1 MINRNIRFA
10 LFILSVWMIS
20 PTAALAHG
28 FGERYDLPI
37 PLYLYVIGGGLTV
50 TISIFFISFMLKKV
64 DSSFEYTRFNFSTNI
79 SEKLS
84 IILVSFVRVI
94 SIWVFVVCIISGFVG
109 DQQPSNN
116 IFPTFFWIIWW
127 VGIAYISALIFNIHN
142 IVNPWNNIY
151 LIYENFVN
159 NLTKFKVNP
168 WFDYPKSWG
177 WWPAALFMWLLA
189 WIELVYPYASL
200 PSALSR
206 ILIVYSV
213 ITIIGMLAFGRSTWL
228 KYGEIFNVV
237 FDLFNRFSPIVFL
250 KDRKSIE
257 FRFFGMGLKDN
268 REVRMSLVMTHLSI
282 LSVIA
287 FDGFSSTPIWGKLLV
302 NIYPLLEGFGSN
314 AVLLIK
320 TLLLAM
326 FPLFF
331 LLVYMTVMFFIHTI
345 IGRTTTITELAK
357 TFILSLVP
365 ISIAYHLAHYLGFLL
380 IQGQMIIPLIS
391 DPAGLG
397 WNIFNT
403 ADYKINIGIVDARF
417 AWYASII
424 FIVIGHISAA
434 YLSHVAA
441 TQKFK
446 EYKTVLLS
454 QYPMM
459 VLMILYTMLSLWM
472 IAQPIV
478 ETG

>member
-1 MINRNIRFA
+1 MINKNIRFA
-10 LFILSVWMIS
+10 LFILLVWIIS

-64 DSSFEYTRFNFSTNI
+64 DSSFEYTKFNFSTNI

-84 IILVSFVRVI
+84 FLLVSFVRVI
-94 SIWVFVVCIISGFVG
+94 SIFVFVICIISGFVG

-151 LIYENFVN
+151 LIYENSVKLFTN
-159 NLTKFKVNP
+159 SKIIP

-189 WIELVYPYASL
+189 WIELVYPYAAL

-206 ILIVYSV
+206 LLIIYSV

-268 REVRMSLVMTHLSI
+268 REVRMSLVMTHLSERQK
-282 LSVIA
+282 S
-287 FDGFSSTPIWGKLLV
+287 G
-302 NIYPLLEGFGSN
+302 
-314 AVLLIK
+314 
-320 TLLLAM
+320 
-326 FPLFF
+326 
-331 LLVYMTVMFFIHTI
+331 
-345 IGRTTTITELAK
+345 
-357 TFILSLVP
+357 
-365 ISIAYHLAHYLGFLL
+365 
-380 IQGQMIIPLIS
+380 IQLQASKYGQ
-391 DPAGLG
+391 
-397 WNIFNT
+397 
-403 ADYKINIGIVDARF
+403 R
-417 AWYASII
+417 
-424 FIVIGHISAA
+424 
-434 YLSHVAA
+434 
-441 TQKFK
+441 
-446 EYKTVLLS
+446 
-454 QYPMM
+454 
-459 VLMILYTMLSLWM
+459 
-472 IAQPIV
+472 
-478 ETG
+478 

>member
-1 MINRNIRFA
+1 
-10 LFILSVWMIS
+10 
-20 PTAALAHG
+20 
-28 FGERYDLPI
+28 
-37 PLYLYVIGGGLTV
+37 
-50 TISIFFISFMLKKV
+50 MLV
-64 DSSFEYTRFNFSTNI
+64 
-79 SEKLS
+79 
-84 IILVSFVRVI
+84 
-94 SIWVFVVCIISGFVG
+94 
-109 DQQPSNN
+109 
-116 IFPTFFWIIWW
+116 
-127 VGIAYISALIFNIHN
+127 
-142 IVNPWNNIY
+142 
-151 LIYENFVN
+151 
-159 NLTKFKVNP
+159 
-168 WFDYPKSWG
+168 
-177 WWPAALFMWLLA
+177 
-189 WIELVYPYASL
+189 
-200 PSALSR
+200 
-206 ILIVYSV
+206 
-213 ITIIGMLAFGRSTWL
+213 FGRSTWL

-250 KDRKSIE
+250 NDRKSIE

-287 FDGFSSTPIWGKLLV
+287 FDGFSSTPIWGELLV
-302 NIYPLLEGFGSN
+302 NVYPLVEGFGSN

-331 LLVYMTVMFFIHTI
+331 LLVYMTVMFFIHII

-446 EYKTVLLS
+446 EYRTVLLS

>member
-10 LFILSVWMIS
+10 LFILSVWIIS

-64 DSSFEYTRFNFSTNI
+64 DSSFEYTKFNFSTNI
-79 SEKLS
+79 PANLS
-84 IILVSFVRVI
+84 FFLISFVRLL
-94 SIWVFVVCIISGFVG
+94 SILIFIICIISGFVG

-116 IFPTFFWIIWW
+116 IMPTFFWIIWW

-151 LIYENFVN
+151 LIFENFIML
-159 NLTKFKVNP
+159 LTKSKVNP

-177 WWPAALFMWLLA
+177 WWPAALFMWILA
-189 WIELVYPYASL
+189 WIELVYPYSYL
-200 PSALSR
+200 PSYLSR
-206 ILIVYSV
+206 ILIVYSI
-213 ITIIGMLAFGRSTWL
+213 ITIIGMLAFGRKIWL

-250 KDRKSIE
+250 KDRKTIE

-302 NIYPLLEGFGSN
+302 NVYPLVEGFGSN
-314 AVLLIK
+314 AFIVIK
-320 TLLLAM
+320 SLLLAF

-331 LLVYMTVMFFIHTI
+331 LLVYMTVMFVIHI
-345 IGRTTTITELAK
+345 AIGRTINIIELAK
-357 TFILSLVP
+357 IFILSLVP
-365 ISIAYHLAHYLGFLL
+365 ISIGYHLAHYSAFLL
-380 IQGQMIIPLIS
+380 IQGQMLISLIS

-397 WNIFNT
+397 WNIFST

-446 EYKTVLLS
+446 EYRTVLLS

>member
-1 MINRNIRFA
+1 MINRHNLLT
-10 LFILSVWMIS
+10 LFVLVVWVIS
-20 PTAALAHG
+20 PTAAFAHG

-37 PLYLYVIGGGLTV
+37 PLYLYVLGGGLTV
-50 TISIFFISFMLKKV
+50 AISIFFISFILKKI
-64 DSSFEYTRFNFSTNI
+64 DSSFEYSEIHVSTYFST
-79 SEKLS
+79 KLS
-84 IILVSFVRVI
+84 FLFVTLVRVLSILVFI
-94 SIWVFVVCIISGFVG
+94 ICIFSGFYG

-151 LIYENFVN
+151 LIYENSAILF
-159 NLTKFKVNP
+159 TKSKVNP
-168 WFDYPKSWG
+168 WFEYPKSWG
-177 WWPAALFMWLLA
+177 WWPAAIFMWILA
-189 WIELVYPYASL
+189 WIELVYPYAAL

-206 ILIVYSV
+206 ILIVYSI
-213 ITIIGMLAFGRSTWL
+213 ITIIGMLAFGRTVWL

-237 FDLFNRFSPIVFL
+237 FDLFNRFSSVVFL
-250 KDRKSIE
+250 PDRKTIVL
-257 FRFFGMGLKDN
+257 RFFGMGLKDN

-287 FDGFSSTPIWGKLLV
+287 FDGFSATPIWGELLV
-302 NIYPLLEGFGSN
+302 NVYPLVEGLGSN
-314 AVLLIK
+314 AVLVIK
-320 TLLLAM
+320 SLLLGT

-331 LLVYMTVMFFIHTI
+331 LLVYMIVMFCIHTI
-345 IGRTTTITELAK
+345 TGKTTTISELAK

-397 WNIFNT
+397 WDIFGT
-403 ADYKINIGIVDARF
+403 ANYKPNIGIIDARF
-417 AWYASII
+417 AWYASIV

-441 TQKFK
+441 AQKFK
-446 EYKTVLLS
+446 DYKIALLS

-459 VLMILYTMLSLWM
+459 VLMVLYTMLSLWM

-478 ETG
+478 EYG